1 MSPGGISLARALTDQ
16 TPRALARS
24 TVLRN
29 GEFYGRTAR
38 RWRFTS
44 AEQRDRG
51 QVGHPARAGLIWERA
66 GRRRRPAAQRTQPS
80 AQGLDWCEGSIA
92 EPAIRSASGWRAR
105 ALGSGAR
112 LRRGF
117 GPVRGRPLRGFDGL
131 RRVVRPAIART
142 ALDTAR
148 PWPLSPRRRAR
159 RSPEP
164 RVHCIAQFL
173 A

>member
-24 TVLRN
+24 TVRN

-38 RWRFTS
+38 RWRLR
-44 AEQRDRG
+44 QRNKGIGGRWDA
-51 QVGHPARAGLIWERA
+51 PARAGLVWERA

-80 AQGLDWCEGSIA
+80 AQGLDWCEASIA